1 MVKLLIGHLDMY
13 WIILYIYNII
23 HMHNRTVCSHTYID
37 IVLYVYTYTHTHMLP
52 RWHSGKELTCQCRRW
67 LRNSD
72 LIPGLE
78 RIPVG
83 RHSNSLQYSYLEN
96 PMDRRD
102 WQAIVHRVTKS
113 WTRLKQVST
122 HTHVHAHMCVHTH
135 TQGSGLT
142 WWLSDKE
149 SAFQCRWS
157 MFNPWSQKTL
167 CRRKWQP
174 TPDSFLG
181 YSIDRGAWQ
190 ATVCGVAESDMTVT
204 KQQ

>member
-1 MVKLLIGHLDMY
+1 ML
-13 WIILYIYNII
+13 
-23 HMHNRTVCSHTYID
+23 TYIH
-37 IVLYVYTYTHTHMLP
+37 IVLYVYTHTHTHMLP

-113 WTRLKQVST
+113 WTRLSEWIRTRKNKGMRTQLYLKRTWMHLQTDVLRFATSASCKFISELSLHCPHVS
-122 HTHVHAHMCVHTH
+122 
-135 TQGSGLT
+135 
-142 WWLSDKE
+142 
-149 SAFQCRWS
+149 
-157 MFNPWSQKTL
+157 
-167 CRRKWQP
+167 
-174 TPDSFLG
+174 
-181 YSIDRGAWQ
+181 
-190 ATVCGVAESDMTVT
+190 VCSPEL
-204 KQQ
+204 